1 MGSPLR
7 GKRKSSAAGSGQIPR
22 LRIACF
28 VSVMEGSML
37 TKARPR
43 VKHEYPVHP
52 CRIAWVGDRHDLF
65 VTGLIVIRYIKWQ
78 SWNPVD

>member
-52 CRIAWVGDRHDLF
+52 CRIAGVGNGDDAF
-65 VTGLIVIRYIKWQ
+65 VNDAIIR
-78 SWNPVD
+78 S